1 MKISENKNVSKE
13 NKTTG
18 RVASGFGIS
27 WGSMIGSALL
37 SVCLIVGIGGL
48 VYYINDLNHQ
58 SETTIANPDID
69 PNAKD
74 YTGEGNESAV
84 VEPGKMSISGYSR
97 ATIPAN
103 AINVP
108 LLLQNPEINTGKVYF
123 SYDLVLDSTGEVLY
137 SSKMVPAGQAI
148 TNVTLKRPLPPG
160 VYNATVVWK
169 SYLVDENLKEGNS
182 VNMKLE
188 LTAK

>member
-1 MKISENKNVSKE
+1 MKNSENKNVLKGS
-13 NKTTG
+13 NAG
-18 RVASGFGIS
+18 L
-27 WGSMIGSALL
+27 GSMIGSALL

-58 SETTIANPDID
+58 SETTIATPDID
-69 PNAKD
+69 PNARD
-74 YTGEGNESAV
+74 YTDEENGAAV
-84 VEPGKMSISGYSR
+84 VEPGKMSISGYSK

-103 AINVP
+103 TINVP
-108 LLLQNPEINTGKVYF
+108 ILLQNPEVNSGKVYF
-123 SYDLVLDSTGEVLY
+123 SYDLILDGTGEVLY

-148 TNVTLKRPLPPG
+148 TNITLKRPLPPG
-160 VYNATVVWK
+160 VYATTVVWR